1 MIKNPSFYSVIIGT
15 ELFNGRRQDKHFK
28 FLNDELLARGWEQK
42 ANFVIKDDPSFMED
56 VFSLVKKDPN
66 SVMFSFGGIGATPDD
81 FTRKVA
87 ADIFTNGEIEQNKKA
102 LALIKEQFKE
112 DAYPHRVNM
121 ANLPKNAILLKNIVN
136 KVPGFGID
144 ERFFFVP
151 GFPQMS
157 QHMIVEALDRFYPKN
172 EKKYFCNFVVTSS
185 ENELI
190 SIMEALPPDIEFSSL
205 PKFVGEK
212 RFVEIYIA
220 DKDQEK
226 VKKWCNFF
234 KTETAKKELEIKD
247 F

>member
-15 ELFNGRRQDKHFK
+15 ELFNGRRQDKHK

-87 ADIFTNGEIEQNKKA
+87 ADIFTNGETEQNKKA

-121 ANLPKNAILLKNIVN
+121 ANLPKNSILLKNIVN

-157 QHMIVEALDRFYPKN
+157 QHHG
-172 EKKYFCNFVVTSS
+172 NFT
-185 ENELI
+185 
-190 SIMEALPPDIEFSSL
+190 
-205 PKFVGEK
+205 
-212 RFVEIYIA
+212 
-220 DKDQEK
+220 
-226 VKKWCNFF
+226 
-234 KTETAKKELEIKD
+234 T
-247 F
+247 